1 MEYNT
6 LFAINIGLVCLCLA
20 AIVVIVIMI
29 HENTQLN
36 DEMKQELK
44 EIEKKCPPC
53 NCPKN
58 PDCNLRCPDY
68 PLPRPGDSVDSVDSV
83 DSGDSGDSDSEK
95 DNDSGESTKRS
106 LSECPECPKC
116 PSVEEIVSGIY
127 PGRNPKVVDGGR
139 YFSVDASN
147 VYDGLSTSNFYEKN
161 YKFPIDKILKPDSPE
176 MNKYNLGGEEQINN
190 SIDNE
195 YVDTS
200 ISKTLPGVDK
210 TLEIPEPL
218 NYREPSPFI

>member
-36 DEMKQELK
+36 GEMKQELK

-68 PLPRPGDSVDSVDSV
+68 PISRPDDSDDSGDSDDSD
-83 DSGDSGDSDSEK
+83 DSGDSGDSV
-95 DNDSGESTKRS
+95 ESTKRS
-106 LSECPECPKC
+106 LSECPKC

-127 PGRNPKVVDGGR
+127 PGRNPNVVDGGR

-190 SIDNE
+190 SIGNE
-195 YVDTS
+195 YVNTS
-200 ISKTLPGVDK
+200 ISTTLPTVDK
-210 TLEIPEPL
+210 TLKIPEPL
-218 NYREPSPFI
+218 NYREPSPSI